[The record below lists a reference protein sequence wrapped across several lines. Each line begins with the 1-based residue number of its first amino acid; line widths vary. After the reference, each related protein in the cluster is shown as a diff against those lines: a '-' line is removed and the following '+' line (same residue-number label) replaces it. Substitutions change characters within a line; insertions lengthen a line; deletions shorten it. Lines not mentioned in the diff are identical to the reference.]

1 MAFAEEK
8 IDIQFLQGKFLA
20 YAGKKTYKIHI
31 TYQIIY
37 KSNNFK
43 TKSIICLLFQIAIS
57 DGK

>member
-8 IDIQFLQGKFLA
+8 IDIQFLRGKLLA
-20 YAGKKTYKIHI
+20 YAEKKTYKIH
-31 TYQIIY
+31 TNYQMIY

-43 TKSIICLLFQIAIS
+43 TESIMCLLFPIAIN